1 MAQIVWQTPKGDL
14 GTYPEESEFS
24 YQLVANNSLASPL
37 TYKVI
42 SGSPPPG
49 IQLYSN
55 GLLYGI
61 PVITTPGQT
70 SVYKYSFVVRAKNAN
85 GQVAD
90 RNFDISINGLIPP
103 RLTTPAGVLGKFF
116 DSNFV
121 YIPLEYI
128 EVNPGAVLTWKVIA
142 GKLPPGITLTQ
153 NGVLTGFAEAPA
165 AAGPAGTAA
174 YDTGSF
180 DQFVWDF
187 AGATLSRTYNFNIQL
202 YDGALYDQNSYSI
215 TIFATS
221 FFRADNTL
229 ITCDADSTAS
239 AVTIF
244 TADKDGNQYPTITT
258 LPSEI
263 APVRQDRAYAFQ
275 FEAHYPNILVPVYWK
290 IAGSGPALFDGGAPP
305 VPDDNGNSFSLVAFD
320 NNSFDQANLGL
331 PPGLILDKQT
341 GWLTGTIGS
350 VQEFKSDYNFQI
362 VAYVEIVDSNTGAI
376 TILESTPVTYNIEI
390 LNSINN
396 TITWTTNENLGS
408 IVNGSLSTLSISA
421 VAEQGQSLTY
431 SIKSGKYAR
440 LPQGL
445 ILLPSGHIAGRTSFD
460 FYSMDRSSTS
470 IILDNG
476 TTSFDTVYSFTVL
489 AEDSSGYVYDTK
501 TFTLTVKNV
510 NVAPYENLYI
520 RAFLTSQLRTQFLT
534 TITDPALITDQATI
548 VYRPDDPNFG
558 LAQDIKFLAVAG
570 INPATPAEI
579 IRSMSN
585 HHRNKKINFDT
596 LKLAY
601 ATDENF
607 NPLYEVIYMDV
618 LDYNTQAATTPS
630 SNLRTIGVSTLPVID
645 DGLITAPATGKNQD
659 DGTILD
665 NISFNED
672 LGDLGPISD
681 IGSPNNKGISFSN
694 SFGNMTNEVVRGV
707 GYEYQG
713 ALPSWMTSPQPD
725 TGVALGFTRAV
736 VIGYFLPG
744 KGKEML
750 FRYKSSLTASGFG
763 ITSLINQYAFTA
775 DRYQLDSALL
785 VNYDFEANAF
795 VPATT
800 TLFDAAPSTGL
811 IYEGP
816 WNIQSAG
823 SSNNLRSIAY
833 GAGQYFA
840 VGDNGTIVNSIT
852 GSSWDIV
859 TQQINLNYSSMISRS
874 VGATT
879 GTFTFAFGTPFSLG
893 DEILNQGPYQAVS
906 GLSSG
911 AYITNIQE
919 YVTLSV
925 PSMPKYAVVQNASV
939 GVGSSLLIGL
949 QSVPIGLQVGDYV
962 TSANIS
968 PGINAQVT
976 NIFANL
982 YITINDNS
990 TVVSQY
996 ETIQF
1001 QTQTTPIASTIPT
1014 NTPIEFRTYDGS
1026 TFILNTNDTSGVDGY
1041 VSQNSLGFSDISG
1054 IQAGYAVQVAGI
1066 NTANLCSVTSN
1077 DTTSVSSVVNLSIPT
1092 TADIASGTTITFSDA
1107 RGYSVNFVT
1116 ANTTVTGAT
1125 GITMT
1130 GNTFGIGSNV
1140 SVKTG
1145 PGYIPNMI
1153 STPYGLQSLVALTAI
1168 GNVRVGSQVFSATI
1182 NNTYPV
1188 FVSAVFLGNASILLA
1203 TPFGANSNV
1212 IASSETIRL
1221 QNTMYPRI
1229 ATIAAGTAVQALN
1242 TNVTVSSATTNA
1254 IDAGSELFFKRVI
1267 TSNANAGD
1275 SIINMSST
1283 DNIGIGSL
1291 VVGSSIT
1298 STTIDTATWNSTT
1311 GTTLYLTIPTADIT
1325 GVFPFVGMQVIGPRL
1340 PRDSVISSV
1349 INATGT
1355 TLITIKF
1362 GSTTVTG
1369 NPVYTTFTTGGT
1381 TVAGTS
1387 QVVPVNS
1394 LTHINLNDYVQ
1405 SANVSLATRA
1415 QITGVFGGNSSILIS
1430 GSANLISSGETIT
1443 FQSPA
1448 ALTFVAQTI
1457 VPPATTV
1464 INKSRTSI
1472 TLNNALVAPLL
1483 IGYDSTLTFQL
1494 GTPQL
1499 NSVAYNGSSWLAVGS
1514 AGAIFQQSVSGVWAQ
1529 STASSYGDLT
1539 GVSYNPFTQT
1549 WVAVGT
1555 DGIILVATN
1564 TVYTVSSRITQS
1576 VNIPLTSVSGL
1587 QVGMVASL
1595 STGSTGILPG
1605 STIILSINSG
1615 ASTITVSKLVTLDE
1629 DAELVFNN
1637 LTWTETDNLGI
1648 STTLRG
1654 ITYANGFFVVVG
1666 DNGIIVA
1673 STNNGATWNFLTS
1686 GVTNSLYNVRYLNN
1700 NWYAVG
1706 TNGTLLK
1713 GVLRSSG
1720 TITWTK
1726 VSTNVTDTLYD
1737 ISLSN
1742 NIFVIV
1748 GSRGTI
1754 LNSTNGTNWY
1764 RVSTS
1769 FTNNLLALAPNSP
1782 TPVAVGSTGIV
1793 VQESSQYFVNWAVR
1807 DISFEMFNFNTLDQL
1822 RALGY
1827 PVKAG
1832 DTLVFAQ
1839 QEGFDPTKYR
1849 GPMYQNNGWN
1859 IYTDVFG
1866 SHLPDIGFGTSGFD
1880 QINPIP
1886 GYYDNLNDPT
1896 VLNQQGGIWQVLLND
1911 NNIAYLSFIR
1921 PVQPGQVISVKIDN
1935 SQILYNA
1942 DISSPATVPYY
1953 VTTNKVVNSTYKATT
1968 FDAGGTRFSSPRDT
1982 YLSDP
1987 NTNDKY
1993 LKFTSTGVSL

>member
-1 MAQIVWQTPKGDL
+1 MAQIAWQTPKGDL

-61 PVITTPGQT
+61 PIITTPGQT
-70 SVYKYSFVVRAKNAN
+70 SVYKYSFVVRAQNAE

-90 RNFDISINGLIPP
+90 RNFNISINGLIPP
-103 RLTTPAGVLGKFF
+103 RLVTPAGNLGKFF

-121 YIPLEYI
+121 SIPLEYI
-128 EVNPGAVLTWKVIA
+128 EVNPQAVLTWKVIA
-142 GKLPPGITLTQ
+142 GELPPGINLTQ
-153 NGVLTGFAEAPA
+153 QGVLTGFAEAPA

-174 YDTGSF
+174 WDTGSF

-187 AGATLSRTYNFNIQL
+187 EGATLSRTYNFNIQI

-258 LPSEI
+258 LATEI
-263 APVRQDRAYAFQ
+263 APVRQNRSYAFQ
-275 FEAHYPNILVPVYWK
+275 FKAHYPNSLVPVYWK
-290 IAGSGPALFDGGAPP
+290 ISGSGPALFDGGAPP
-305 VPDDNGNSFSLVAFD
+305 VPDDNGNSFSLVPFD
-320 NNSFDQANLGL
+320 NKSFDQANLGL

-341 GWLTGTIGS
+341 GWLTGNIGS
-350 VQEFKSDYNFQI
+350 VQEFKSDYNFQV
-362 VAYVEIVDSNTGAI
+362 VAYVEIVDSNTGEV
-376 TILESTPVTYNIEI
+376 TILDSTPVTYNIEI
-390 LNSINN
+390 LDSINN
-396 TITWTTNENLGS
+396 IITWETDKNLGS
-408 IVNGSLSTLSISA
+408 IVNGSLSTLSIRA
-421 VAEQGQSLTY
+421 VAKQGQSLTY

-460 FYSMDRSSTS
+460 FYSMDRNSTS
-470 IILDNG
+470 VILDNG
-476 TTSFDTVYSFTVL
+476 TTSFDTVYTFTVL
-489 AEDSSGYVYDTK
+489 AEDASGYVYDTK

-534 TITDPALITDQATI
+534 TITDPALITDRATI

-570 INPATPAEI
+570 INPSTPAEI
-579 IRSMSN
+579 IRNMSN

-601 ATDENF
+601 ASDENF

-618 LDYNTQAATTPS
+618 LDYNDQAARTPS
-630 SNLRTIGVSTLPVID
+630 SNLRTLGVSTLPIID
-645 DGLITAPATGKNQD
+645 DGLITSPVFGKNQD
-659 DGTILD
+659 DGTVLD
-665 NISFNED
+665 NVSFNED
-672 LGDLGPISD
+672 LGDLGPISA
-681 IGSPNNKGISFSN
+681 IGSADNKGISFSN
-694 SFGNMTNEVVRGV
+694 SFGNMTNEIIRGV

-713 ALPSWMTSPQPD
+713 ALPAWMTSPQPD
-725 TGVALGFTRAV
+725 SGVALGFTRAV

-763 ITSLINQYAFTA
+763 ISSLINQYSFTA
-775 DRYQLDSALL
+775 DRYQLDSSLL

-795 VPATT
+795 IPATN

-823 SSNNLRSIAY
+823 TGNNLRSVAY

-840 VGDNGTIVNSIT
+840 VGDHGTIVTST
-852 GSSWDIV
+852 SGSSWNIV

-874 VGATT
+874 VGASTS
-879 GTFTFAFGTPFSLG
+879 TFTFAFGTPFSLG

-919 YVTLSV
+919 YVALGV

-939 GVGSSLLIGL
+939 VTGSSLLIGL
-949 QSVPIGLQVGDYV
+949 QSIPIGLQVGDYV

-968 PGINAQVT
+968 IDAGSQVT
-976 NIFANL
+976 NIFGNL
-982 YITINDNS
+982 YITVS
-990 TVVSQY
+990 GTSAVVSQY
-996 ETIQF
+996 EPVQF
-1001 QTQTTPIASTIPT
+1001 QTKTAPIVTTIPA
-1014 NTPIEFRTYDGS
+1014 NTPIEFTTYDGS
-1026 TFILNTNDTSGVDGY
+1026 TFVLNTNDTSGADGY
-1041 VSQNSLGFSDISG
+1041 VLQNSLGFSDISSV
-1054 IQAGYAVQVAGI
+1054 QAGYAVQVAGI
-1066 NTANLCSVTSN
+1066 NTANLCAVTDYVTGSI
-1077 DTTSVSSVVNLSIPT
+1077 SSVVNLSIPT
-1092 TADIASGTTITFSDA
+1092 TANIASGTTITFSDA
-1107 RGYSVNFVT
+1107 VGYSLNFVT
-1116 ANTTVTGAT
+1116 ANTTIAGAT

-1145 PGYIPNMI
+1145 PGYMPSMIPTA
-1153 STPYGLQSLVALTAI
+1153 SGLQLLVALTSV

-1188 FVSAVFLGNASILLA
+1188 FVTKVFLGNASILIN

-1221 QNTMYPRI
+1221 QNRMYPRI
-1229 ATIAAGTAVQALN
+1229 ATIAPGASVQALN
-1242 TNVTVSSATTNA
+1242 TNVTVSSASTSA
-1254 IDAGSELFFKRVI
+1254 ITAGSELFFKRVI

-1275 SIINMSST
+1275 TIINMSST

-1298 STTIDTATWNSTT
+1298 STTVDTATWNAVT
-1311 GTTLYLTIPTADIT
+1311 GTTLYLTIPSADIT
-1325 GVFPFVGMQVIGPRL
+1325 GVFPFVGMQVIGPHL
-1340 PRDSVISSV
+1340 PRDSVITSV
-1349 INATGT
+1349 INASGT
-1355 TLITIKF
+1355 TLITVKF
-1362 GSTTVTG
+1362 GSTSVIG
-1369 NPVYTTFTTGGT
+1369 NPAYTTFTTGVATVTGT
-1381 TVAGTS
+1381 N
-1387 QVVPVNS
+1387 QVVLVNS

-1405 SANVSLATRA
+1405 SANISLATRA
-1415 QITGVFGGNSSILIS
+1415 QVTGVFGGNSSILIS
-1430 GSANLISSGETIT
+1430 GSANLISTGETIT
-1443 FQSPA
+1443 VQSPA

-1464 INKSRTSI
+1464 INKSRTSV

-1499 NSVAYNGSSWLAVGS
+1499 NSIAYNGSTWLAVGS
-1514 AGAIFQQSVSGVWAQ
+1514 AGAVFQQSVSGVWSQ

-1539 GVSYNPFTQT
+1539 SVSYNPYTQT

-1564 TVYTVSSRITQS
+1564 TVYTVTSKTTQS
-1576 VNIPLTSVSGL
+1576 VNITLASVAGL

-1595 STGSTGILPG
+1595 STGSVGILPG
-1605 STIILSINSG
+1605 STSILSINSG
-1615 ASTITVSKLVTLDE
+1615 TNTITVSKLVTLDQNTN
-1629 DAELVFNN
+1629 LVFNN
-1637 LTWTETDNLGI
+1637 LTWQDTDNLGI

-1654 ITYANGFFVVVG
+1654 ITYAAGFFVVVG
-1666 DNGIIVA
+1666 DNGIIIA
-1673 STNNGATWNFLTS
+1673 SNNNGTTWNSLTS
-1686 GVTNSLYNVRYLNN
+1686 GVTNNLYNVRYLNN

-1726 VSTNVTDTLYD
+1726 VLTNVTDTLYD

-1748 GSRGTI
+1748 GNRGTI

-1764 RVSTS
+1764 KVSTS
-1769 FTNNLLALAPNSP
+1769 VTDHLVSLAPNAPSP
-1782 TPVAVGSTGIV
+1782 IAVGTTGII

-1807 DISFEMFNFNTLDQL
+1807 NVSFEMFNFNTLDQL

-1839 QEGFDPTKYR
+1839 QEGFDPALHR
-1849 GPMYQNNGWN
+1849 GPQYQNNGWN
-1859 IYTDVFG
+1859 VYTDVFG
-1866 SHLPDIGFGTSGFD
+1866 SHLPDVGFGTSGFD
-1880 QINPIP
+1880 QIGPVP
-1886 GYYDNLNDPT
+1886 GYYDNLNNPA

-1911 NNIAYLSFIR
+1911 NNIAYLSFVR
-1921 PVQPGQVISVKIDN
+1921 PVQPGQVISVKSDN
-1935 SQILYNA
+1935 SQILYSA

-1953 VTTNKVVNSTYKATT
+1953 VYTNKVVNSTYKATT